1 MLHQTMEHVF
11 NRCPSQ
17 YIIHTSS
24 AVSKFTHSP
33 FPLCMPATDWHGV
46 PIRTIKRFLYVL
58 GVMLCRRGERTG
70 GWYFQ
75 IMQKVNII
83 NIYAFLKKDVKF
95 SAILMWR
102 KN

>member
-1 MLHQTMEHVF
+1 
-11 NRCPSQ
+11 
-17 YIIHTSS
+17 
-24 AVSKFTHSP
+24 
-33 FPLCMPATDWHGV
+33 
-46 PIRTIKRFLYVL
+46 
-58 GVMLCRRGERTG
+58 MLCRRGERTG

-102 KN
+102 KNWFWRSSVDL